1 VDHNKESD
9 KDAEFFTEES
19 VAGAMANVKEMAKGA
34 KKSAEGAKESANMT
48 LSNAAERF
56 RGKMVFQFSNLGSSL
71 NFRFLIE
78 FGQSMKKLNE
88 KSDVHQASGKGRG
101 RLMFAV
107 DYNTES
113 DKEAEV
119 STEESVAGAMANV
132 KEMAKGAK
140 ESAEGAKESANM
152 SLSNVAERLQGKIVF
167 QYSNL
172 GSSLNFRFLI
182 EFGQSMKKST
192 EKSNVHQA
200 SGKGHGRLM
209 FAVDY
214 NTESWRLHLPSVV

>member
-1 VDHNKESD
+1 L
-9 KDAEFFTEES
+9 FFHLCFTFEKYFHHPITHS
-19 VAGAMANVKEMAKGA
+19 I
-34 KKSAEGAKESANMT
+34 
-48 LSNAAERF
+48 
-56 RGKMVFQFSNLGSSL
+56 SL
-71 NFRFLIE
+71 
-78 FGQSMKKLNE
+78 
-88 KSDVHQASGKGRG
+88 D
-101 RLMFAV
+101 AV
-107 DYNTES
+107 DYNKES

-192 EKSNVHQA
+192 KKSNVHQA